1 MKKVLVT
8 IASIALALVITGC
21 GMSVMNPVSDPSVT
35 ITPVDVAPTIQVYPA
50 QVVLS
55 TPSPSPTFTP
65 APTVVTTPI
74 PVPSASQQSTLPP
87 YTTAPLTPSSL
98 QTPAPALPI
107 ITKSPTDETVEE
119 GGSCWFIA
127 KYENATTAVWHF
139 LSPDGQTDL
148 TYESA
153 QNRFPKM
160 EIVNGMYSDLQLK
173 NIPLDLD
180 GWKVFCRYGNSNGTT
195 DTGKA
200 TIYVRTKS
208 APAIDYSYNG
218 SYISNSSSQN
228 ITIKIKSDLNQ
239 YYILISRNV
248 SNDEVWEW
256 TMQGIFDDRGVLE
269 YNNCEKS
276 VSKLISVSNYD
287 STLAYENGTGRLIY
301 VDGGIKWEDNQEK
314 AGEGIFFIH
323 QQ

>member
-1 MKKVLVT
+1 MKKILVT
-8 IASIALALVITGC
+8 LASIALALVITGC
-21 GMSVMNPVSDPSVT
+21 GMAVMNSVSDPSVT
-35 ITPVDVAPTIQVYPA
+35 ITPTDVTPTVQVYPA

-65 APTVVTTPI
+65 APTVVTTLI

-87 YTTAPLTPSSL
+87 YTTAPSTPSSL
-98 QTPAPALPI
+98 QPPVPALPI

-180 GWKVFCRYGNSNGTT
+180 GWKVFCRYGNSYGTT

-200 TIYVRTKS
+200 TIYVLTKS
-208 APAIDYSYNG
+208 APVIDYSYNG
-218 SYISNSSSQN
+218 SYISNPSSQN

-239 YYILISRNV
+239 YYILISRTV

-256 TMQGIFDDRGVLE
+256 TMQGVFDDRGVLE
-269 YNNCEKS
+269 YNNCKKY
-276 VSKLISVSNYD
+276 VSKLISVGNYD

-301 VDGGIKWEDNQEK
+301 VDGGIQWEDNQEK

-323 QQ
+323 QK